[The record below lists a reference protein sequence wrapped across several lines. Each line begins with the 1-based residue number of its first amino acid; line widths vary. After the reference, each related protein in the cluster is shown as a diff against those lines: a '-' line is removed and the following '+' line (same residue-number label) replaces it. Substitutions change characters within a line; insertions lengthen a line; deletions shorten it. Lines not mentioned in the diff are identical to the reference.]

1 MKPFL
6 IAEISSNHNADLQR
20 AKDMIKLA
28 ADIGF
33 DAVKFQLFK
42 IEELF
47 SKEILKKSKL
57 HRDRKNWEL
66 PSDFIC
72 SLADTS
78 KEMGLKFGC
87 TPFYLDAVSELE
99 PYVDFFKISSYE
111 ILWLDLFSACSLTG
125 KPLIF
130 STGMASLD
138 EIKNVLEIISRGK
151 SKDVTVLK
159 CTSDY
164 PCRAEDA
171 NLKSIETIK
180 NLTQSFEKNIKTGL
194 SDHTRSIGVILRAIH
209 YYNVSA
215 VEMHIDLDE
224 KGVEFG
230 SGHCWL
236 PGEVKLLVKLIN
248 DGFMADGEKN
258 LGFSKNEKE
267 ERLWRADP
275 RDGLRPLLEIR
286 DNFIEKE

>member
-6 IAEISSNHNADLQR
+6 IAEISSNHNANLQR

-28 ADIGF
+28 ADVGF
-33 DAVKFQLFK
+33 DGVKFQLFK
-42 IEELF
+42 IEDLF
-47 SKEILKKSKL
+47 SREILKKSKI
-57 HRDRKNWEL
+57 HRDRKKWEL
-66 PSDFIC
+66 PLDFIYP
-72 SLADTS
+72 LAETS

-87 TPFYLDAVSELE
+87 TPFYLNAVSELE

-111 ILWLDLFSACSLTG
+111 ILWLDLFSACCLTG

-130 STGMASLD
+130 STGMANLD

-151 SKDVTVLK
+151 SKDITVLK

-164 PCRAEDA
+164 PSRPEDV
-171 NLKSIETIK
+171 NLESIEAIK
-180 NLTQSFEKNIKTGL
+180 ELTLSYEGDIKIGL

-209 YYNVSA
+209 FYNISA

-224 KGVEFG
+224 NGVEYG

-236 PGEVKLLVKLIN
+236 PEEIKLLVKLIN
-248 DGFMADGEKN
+248 DGFRADGERN
-258 LGFSKNEKE
+258 LSYSMNEQK
-267 ERLWRADP
+267 ERLWRSDP
-275 RDGLRPLLEIR
+275 RDGLRPLIEIR
-286 DNFIEKE
+286 ENFNEEE

>member
-20 AKDMIKLA
+20 AKEMIKLA
-28 ADIGF
+28 ADVGF

-66 PSDFIC
+66 PLDFIC
-72 SLADTS
+72 SLAETS

-87 TPFYLDAVSELE
+87 TPFYLGAVCELE

-111 ILWLDLFSACSLTG
+111 ILWLDLFSACSHTG

-138 EIKNVLEIISRGK
+138 EVKNVLEIISRGK

-180 NLTQSFEKNIKTGL
+180 NLTQSFEKNIKIGL

-224 KGVEFG
+224 KGVEYG
-230 SGHCWL
+230 GGHCWL
-236 PGEVKLLVKLIN
+236 PEEIKLLVKLIN
-248 DGFMADGEKN
+248 DGLRADGEKK
-258 LGFSKNEKE
+258 LSFSKNEKK

-275 RDGLRPLLEIR
+275 RDGLRPLLKIR
-286 DNFIEKE
+286 ENMFDKD

>member
-20 AKDMIKLA
+20 AKEMIKLA
-28 ADIGF
+28 ADVGF

-42 IEELF
+42 IEDLF
-47 SKEILKKSKL
+47 SKEVLKKSKL
-57 HRDRKNWEL
+57 HRDRKKWEL
-66 PSDFIC
+66 PLDFIC
-72 SLADTS
+72 SLAETS

-87 TPFYLDAVSELE
+87 TPFYLGAVCELE

-130 STGMASLD
+130 STGMASL
-138 EIKNVLEIISRGK
+138 EEVKNVLEIISRGK

-180 NLTQSFEKNIKTGL
+180 NLTQSFETNIKIGL

-209 YYNVSA
+209 YYNVST

-224 KGVEFG
+224 KGVEYG
-230 SGHCWL
+230 AGHCWL
-236 PGEVKLLVKLIN
+236 PEEIKLLVKLIN
-248 DGFMADGEKN
+248 DGLRADGEKK
-258 LGFSKNEKE
+258 LSFSKNEKK

-275 RDGLRPLLEIR
+275 RDGLRPLLKIR
-286 DNFIEKE
+286 DNIFEKY